1 MTMGNSS
8 EKDIDFLEAK
18 INASEKV
25 LMHSVEFICC
35 IGTG

>member
-1 MTMGNSS
+1 MGNSS
-8 EKDIDFLEAK
+8 EKEIDFLETK

-25 LMHSVEFICC
+25 LMHSDEFICC